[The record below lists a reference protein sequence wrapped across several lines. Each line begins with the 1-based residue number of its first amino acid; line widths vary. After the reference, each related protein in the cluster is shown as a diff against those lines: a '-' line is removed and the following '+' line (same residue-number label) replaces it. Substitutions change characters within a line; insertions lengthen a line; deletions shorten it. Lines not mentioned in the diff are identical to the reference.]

1 MNPRKKM
8 ALYGGFAALGFVL
21 GLVGS
26 GCIDSTVICSENL
39 KACGTTCAD
48 VSSDKA
54 NCGGCGIACA
64 VGQVCQEGAC
74 VCEPGTEACDGVCAV
89 TQADPRNCG
98 ACGNA
103 CPDGQV
109 CEAGAC
115 QTACTLGTSTLCGD
129 ACVDTQTDA
138 QNCGACGNACDTAQ
152 SCHQGVCSHD
162 VIAACFNLGQ
172 LRGVQ
177 SGPELLGAL
186 TPVGTHPFL
195 LAGTPPVA
203 LVADTDGTLRQ
214 VRLNDLSEVGTGLSL
229 GTDPEGLLSV
239 PPYVYAID
247 DASNA
252 LTIFRGP
259 DAGTLQGGYPL
270 TSVGGFVLGDNSG
283 ARTPALLDGVLYVP
297 LFGNLYGGVPGT
309 KVARVDVSDP
319 ANPRDAGTVDLSGL
333 DLKSPDGGTAHPQP
347 AAVAAFNGKVYV
359 ALSNLNDA
367 YSPQGPGLLAKI
379 DPADGGVS
387 EIDLGGDACL
397 SPFALIPVGDKLV
410 VSCSGASD
418 FSNFPE
424 ITTTKTGLVLLG
436 ADDQRVDVYT
446 PSCDGQP
453 ADAGCAD
460 PSLGHLAAVGQRVYA
475 ADQTAGRLFVVDV
488 ADAGFTEVKGYGV
501 DGGPLQVCVGA
512 DGGTGGQLVSDV
524 AAVP

>member
-1 MNPRKKM
+1 
-8 ALYGGFAALGFVL
+8 
-21 GLVGS
+21 
-26 GCIDSTVICSENL
+26 
-39 KACGTTCAD
+39 
-48 VSSDKA
+48 
-54 NCGGCGIACA
+54 
-64 VGQVCQEGAC
+64 
-74 VCEPGTEACDGVCAV
+74 
-89 TQADPRNCG
+89 
-98 ACGNA
+98 
-103 CPDGQV
+103 
-109 CEAGAC
+109 
-115 QTACTLGTSTLCGD
+115 
-129 ACVDTQTDA
+129 VDTQTDA
-138 QNCGACGNACDTAQ
+138 QNCGACGNACATAQ

-162 VIAACFNLGQ
+162 VVAACFNLGQ

-186 TPVGTHPFL
+186 TDVGTHPFL
-195 LAGTPPVA
+195 LAGKSPVVLA
-203 LVADTDGTLRQ
+203 ADTDGQLRQ
-214 VRLNDLSEVGTGLSL
+214 ARLNDLSVVGSGVSL
-229 GTDPEGLLSV
+229 GTDPEGLLSA

-247 DASNA
+247 DGANA
-252 LTIFRGP
+252 LTVYRGP

-270 TSVGGFVLGDNSG
+270 TAVGGYPLGDNSG

-297 LFGNLYGGVPGT
+297 LFGNILADPSLAGT
-309 KVARVDVSDP
+309 RVARVDVSDP
-319 ANPRDAGTVDLSGL
+319 AHPKDAGVIDLSGL
-333 DLKSPDGGTAHPQP
+333 DLKSTDGGTAYPQP
-347 AAVAAFNGKVYV
+347 AAAAVFQGKVYV
-359 ALSNLNDA
+359 ALSNLNA
-367 YSPQGPGLLAKI
+367 SYSPQGPGLLAKI